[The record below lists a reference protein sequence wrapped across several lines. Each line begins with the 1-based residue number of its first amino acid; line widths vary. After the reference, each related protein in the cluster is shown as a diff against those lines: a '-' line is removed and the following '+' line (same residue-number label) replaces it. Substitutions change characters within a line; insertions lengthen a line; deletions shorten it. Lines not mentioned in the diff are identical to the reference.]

1 MSNKVFEGGGVLGR
15 DVAGFSEMVRVP
27 AVYPTSAFLAVSAV
41 IAFCGINKLRRPNPV
56 SGFDSHPRLQ
66 HFLIA
71 T

>member
-1 MSNKVFEGGGVLGR
+1 
-15 DVAGFSEMVRVP
+15 MVRVP